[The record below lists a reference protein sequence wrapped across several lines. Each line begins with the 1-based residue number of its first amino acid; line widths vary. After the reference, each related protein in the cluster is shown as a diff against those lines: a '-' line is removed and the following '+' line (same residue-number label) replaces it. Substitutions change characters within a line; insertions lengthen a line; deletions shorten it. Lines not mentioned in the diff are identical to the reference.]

1 MAIDILNGSLNVDIY
16 FDKSDKEYDDNIC
29 VCLKEFGPEDEK
41 ILYAGETDLFITP
54 EEARKLAAMLT
65 EAAERSSQGSR

>member
-41 ILYAGETDLFITP
+41 ILYAGETDLFITA
-54 EEARKLAAMLT
+54 EEARQLAAMLT
-65 EAAERSSQGSR
+65 DAAERSGQGSR

>member
-54 EEARKLAAMLT
+54 EEARQLAAMFT

>member
-1 MAIDILNGSLNVDIY
+1 MAVEILNGSLKIDIF

-41 ILYAGETDLFITP
+41 ILYAGETDLFITA
-54 EEARKLAAMLT
+54 EEARKLAEMLT
-65 EAAERSSQGSR
+65 EAAERSSLGSR

>member
-1 MAIDILNGSLNVDIY
+1 MAIDILNGSLNVDVY

-41 ILYAGETDLFITP
+41 ILYAGETDLFITA

-65 EAAERSSQGSR
+65 EAAELSSQGSR